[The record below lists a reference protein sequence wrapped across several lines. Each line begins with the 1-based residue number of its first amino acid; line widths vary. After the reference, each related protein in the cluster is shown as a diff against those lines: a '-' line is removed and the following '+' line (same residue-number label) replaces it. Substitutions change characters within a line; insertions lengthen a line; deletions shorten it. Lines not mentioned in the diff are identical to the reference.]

1 MAGMNPYES
10 PQAEIVRAELVPD
23 RKAWPW
29 RKWTLLETVVV
40 WGIVIVG
47 APGIVGLI
55 LSVSTWAIV
64 TLRDY
69 LAQ

>member
-47 APGIVGLI
+47 APGFIAFLIGLGMQVVI
-55 LSVSTWAIV
+55 S
-64 TLRDY
+64 LR
-69 LAQ
+69 